1 MTYEKWDKASL
12 LRSFFSEIKNE
23 VYGLCKKPANKGV
36 VTF

>member
-1 MTYEKWDKASL
+1 MKNGTKPHYCEV
-12 LRSFFSEIKNE
+12 FFSEIKNE